1 MLRLCNC
8 FLLMLCAASLALLH
22 AQAGPATPQN
32 PKDMPVSVSPVARAQ
47 MFEAP
52 LVRVASQAVVLDVV
66 VTDRKGSPVLGLQR
80 KDFSVF
86 EDGTPQDIAF
96 FEANEKNHDPLNVP
110 HTILLI
116 DQLNTDTRHSAYV
129 HYSVEKLLKHSG
141 NHLQQPTALMVLSDD
156 GLRMACDFTQ
166 DAAVL
171 ENKFDHLP
179 PQIPVHLEQGIEAT
193 VERINISLR
202 ALQEIALANQ
212 SSGRRQ
218 VVVWI
223 SQGFPLNANVLI
235 PPLETQK
242 LYTDLRTLSK
252 ELLDGRVTLYTV
264 DPAGAAVV
272 SDADRV
278 AKYTSLADLSNP
290 GKVSFADAALQVIA
304 TQSGGHAFYGGN
316 NVDHEV
322 ATGIADGASFYTISY
337 YPSNHNFDGKFR
349 KISVALD
356 QPGLT
361 AQTREGYYAI
371 PEPGAPTE
379 LEVEAEV
386 QHALAAPMEYGGI
399 PVVKTKIVLWSQP
412 SMGRFEFLVPGRA
425 VDWAVTPDGKL
436 QCKLIIGAAD
446 FSAVQT
452 EAAHEALHVF
462 TASFPTNKRDALM
475 HGSFSVA
482 INLPMDASPQRVRF
496 VVSDLAT
503 GLVGSTDITSFPAPA
518 AGGPPE
524 PRHRN

>member
-8 FLLMLCAASLALLH
+8 FLPILCSASLGLLQ
-22 AQAGPATPQN
+22 AQAGPAALQN
-32 PKDMPVSVSPVARAQ
+32 PEGTPVPVSSATRAQ
-47 MFEAP
+47 IFEPP

-66 VTDRKGSPVLGLQR
+66 VSDQKGSPVLGLQK

-86 EDGTPQDIAF
+86 EDGTPQNIAF
-96 FEANEKNHDPLNVP
+96 FEANETIHDPLNVP
-110 HTILLI
+110 RTILLI

-141 NHLQQPTALMVLSDD
+141 NHLQQPTALMVLSDN

-179 PQIPVHLEQGIEAT
+179 PQIPVHLEQGIDAI

-264 DPAGAAVV
+264 DPAGATIV

-304 TQSGGHAFYGGN
+304 AQSGGYAFYGGN

-322 ATGIADGASFYTISY
+322 ANSIADGASFYTISY
-337 YPSNHNFDGKFR
+337 YPSNRNFDGKFR

-361 AQTREGYYAI
+361 AQTREGYYAM
-371 PEPGAPTE
+371 PEPDAPTE
-379 LEVEAEV
+379 PEVEAEV

-399 PVVKTKIVLWSQP
+399 PVIKTSIALWSHP
-412 SMGRFEFLVPGRA
+412 SIGRFEFLVPGRA

-436 QCKLIIGAAD
+436 QCKLVIGAAD
-446 FSAVQT
+446 FSAAQT
-452 EAAHEALHVF
+452 EAAHEALRAF
-462 TASFPTNKRDALM
+462 TASFPADKRDALM

-496 VVSDLAT
+496 VVSDIAT
-503 GLVGSTDITSFPAPA
+503 GLVGSTDITSFPSPA
-518 AGGPPE
+518 ADGPPE
-524 PRHRN
+524 PKHRN